1 MGQGEGVNYNNT
13 VMWTA
18 TFHFNCKFARIM

>member
-13 VMWTA
+13 VMWTV
-18 TFHFNCKFARIM
+18 TFHFNCKFARIK